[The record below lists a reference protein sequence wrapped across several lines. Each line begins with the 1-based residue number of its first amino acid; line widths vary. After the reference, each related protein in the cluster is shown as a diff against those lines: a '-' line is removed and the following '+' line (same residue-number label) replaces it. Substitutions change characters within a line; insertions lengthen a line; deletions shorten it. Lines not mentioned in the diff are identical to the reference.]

1 MRDRLYRSRRDRMLF
16 GVAGGLARY
25 LNIDSSIV
33 RLVWVLLFL
42 AAGTGI
48 LLYVIAAV
56 VVPEEPEGYA
66 PGVAGSGAATGG
78 AAPGMAGTDRSPNE
92 PRDLG
97 NGPII
102 LGLILVVVGGWL
114 LLQRFLPQ
122 IEGRVVWPA
131 ALLIIGV
138 LLVVVSLRGRRP
150 G

>member
-1 MRDRLYRSRRDRMLF
+1 MLF

-48 LLYVIAAV
+48 LLYIIAAV

-66 PGVAGSGAATGG
+66 GPAAAAGTT
-78 AAPGMAGTDRSPNE
+78 APGSDRSPNE

-97 NGPII
+97 NAPIL
-102 LGLILVVVGGWL
+102 LGLVLVLVGGWL
-114 LLQRFLPQ
+114 LVQRF
-122 IEGRVVWPA
+122 IHIDGRDVWPI
-131 ALLIIGV
+131 ALLVIGV
-138 LLVVVSLRGRRP
+138 ALLLGALRGR
-150 G
+150 GKA